1 MRIEHRNHKDDL
13 RTVED
18 TGKPHDL
25 GQEVE
30 EQEEDAEMAALI
42 DALVDAHFAQHP
54 ELDDTTEDA
63 EMAALVDALVDAH
76 FARQVTEHEIIT
88 RRSEHDSGPI
98 PEDGLVAEHNGKA
111 SVPKYAS
118 TCTAPSQPASRA
130 TFSADTSDSLLLD
143 VPFHL
148 LRIEDNPPAYSADPA
163 PHQGGACST
172 RVLSWAPPF
181 NYGARMFYVVSC
193 GRRCGIYSNW
203 NFVASL
209 VNGVPHNRYKGYRNL
224 SDARRSFY
232 ELKARGLITV
242 QREDGEEDTFGP
254 LETAVDIP

>member
-1 MRIEHRNHKDDL
+1 MVERLESNQKDDL
-13 RTVED
+13 RTED

-42 DALVDAHFAQHP
+42 DALVDTHFAQHP

-63 EMAALVDALVDAH
+63 EMAALVDALVDTH

-98 PEDGLVAEHNGKA
+98 PEDGLVAEHNGKG

-181 NYGARMFYVVSC
+181 NYGARMFYVVLC

-209 VNGVPHNRYKGYRNL
+209 VNGVPHNHYKGYRNL
-224 SDARRSFY
+224 SDAHY
-232 ELKARGLITV
+232 
-242 QREDGEEDTFGP
+242 GEEDTFGP